1 MSMIYFDNIIYTIQ
15 RTGGISVVWYELLNR
30 IIKDNDFETSFI
42 EFNNANNNIFR
53 RQLDIKQD
61 KIINNYKSKSCIWRR
76 YFNVKLPKSPIPF
89 IFHSSYYRVCKNKEA
104 INITTV
110 HDFTLE
116 YYGKF
121 IEKKLHCWQKYRAI
135 KKSDYIIC
143 ISENTKKDLLKFLPN
158 IDESKIR
165 VIYNGVSDDYFNID
179 KTQEHKLPFEKES
192 YILYVGA
199 RYHYKN
205 FDFAID
211 AVAKSNKKFLIVGN
225 KLTRE
230 EIKLIDTRLG
240 TDRYKYVGRVENK
253 ELNILYNYAF
263 CLLYP
268 SYYEG
273 FGIPIIEAQ
282 KSGCPVIALKGSSVS
297 EIIGDKT
304 LLLDKIEIDDVLN
317 KFEIIADNQKREHV
331 IKLGIENAL
340 KFKWEKMYNQ
350 IKDIYTNIEKKL
362 NND

>member
-1 MSMIYFDNIIYTIQ
+1 MICFDNVIFSIQ
-15 RTGGISVVWYELLNR
+15 SSGGISVVWYELLDR
-30 IIKDNDFETSFI
+30 VIKDNNFETTFL
-42 EFNNANNNIFR
+42 EFDNSNDNIFR
-53 RQLDIKQD
+53 RKLDIQPDRVIKQH
-61 KIINNYKSKSCIWRR
+61 KSKSCFWRR
-76 YFNVKLPKSPIPF
+76 YFNVKLPNSKISF

-121 IEKKLHCWQKYRAI
+121 IEKKLHCWQKYKAI

-158 IDESKIR
+158 IDKSRIR
-165 VIYNGVSDDYFNID
+165 VIYNGVSDDYFILD
-179 KTQEHKLPFEKES
+179 KSQKHNLPFEKES
-192 YILYVGA
+192 YIIYIGA

-211 AVAKSNKKFLIVGN
+211 SVAKSDKKFVIVGN
-225 KLTRE
+225 ELSKTEINLLNNKLG
-230 EIKLIDTRLG
+230 IG
-240 TDRYKYVGRVENK
+240 RYKYLERVENE
-253 ELNILYNYAF
+253 ELNILYNYAY

-268 SYYEG
+268 SSYEG

-282 KSGCPVIALKGSSVS
+282 KSGCPVIALEGSSVS

-304 LLLDKIEIDDVLN
+304 LLINKLEVNNVLN
-317 KFEIIADNQKREHV
+317 KLEIIADNKRREYI
-331 IKLGIENAL
+331 IKLGIDNAS

-350 IKDIYTNIEKKL
+350 IKDLYLNIIKEIE
-362 NND
+362 ND